1 MVKRK
6 INWSSNALM
15 DLLEIIQYYNNR
27 NKSKIYSTKLN
38 SEIKLIL
45 KTIDFTVSLPQKTAI
60 PNLFYFTHKH
70 ITVCFEIHENE
81 LKIQLVID
89 DRRNPQLINRL
100 LINLD

>member
-38 SEIKLIL
+38 REIKLIL

-60 PNLFYFTHKH
+60 PNLFYFIHKH
-70 ITVCFEIHENE
+70 ITVA
-81 LKIQLVID
+81 
-89 DRRNPQLINRL
+89 
-100 LINLD
+100 